1 MLYVETKPRQPN
13 PTVYPSNST
22 PPYPPPKKNIHNIIS
37 FIDRKL
43 GQMHR
48 LTNALDLVVLR
59 KRFPSWP
66 TRTIIIN
73 RMARLARTP
82 IEIFFV
88 VGITVAVFVSS
99 QICQSVGF
107 NYIIA

>member
-1 MLYVETKPRQPN
+1 
-13 PTVYPSNST
+13 
-22 PPYPPPKKNIHNIIS
+22 
-37 FIDRKL
+37 
-43 GQMHR
+43 MHR

-66 TRTIIIN
+66 TRATIIN

-82 IEIFFV
+82 IEISIV

-107 NYIIA
+107 DYIIA

>member
-1 MLYVETKPRQPN
+1 MLY
-13 PTVYPSNST
+13 
-22 PPYPPPKKNIHNIIS
+22 
-37 FIDRKL
+37 
-43 GQMHR
+43 R
-48 LTNALDLVVLR
+48 LTNALDLVVGLLR

-73 RMARLARTP
+73 RIARLARTP
-82 IEIFFV
+82 IEISFV

-107 NYIIA
+107 DYIIA

>member
-1 MLYVETKPRQPN
+1 
-13 PTVYPSNST
+13 
-22 PPYPPPKKNIHNIIS
+22 
-37 FIDRKL
+37 
-43 GQMHR
+43 MHR

-82 IEIFFV
+82 IEISFV
-88 VGITVAVFVSS
+88 VEITVAVFVSS
-99 QICQSVGF
+99 QICQSIGF
-107 NYIIA
+107 NYMIAE